1 MDKNPEKRSQNR
13 LQVEPAAAPSLAQS
27 TPNVAGLP
35 AGGLTP
41 SLAPIGEPSGL
52 RFPPTRA
59 ARASR
64 GRGVFLEEID
74 EVVSGARERWVEVP
88 VAIVALAVAA
98 FAVTVFINAPSAVA
112 GGAFGA
118 NPGPALVAAASVA
131 PPFVLPAKLR

>member
-1 MDKNPEKRSQNR
+1 MDKNLEKRTQSR
-13 LQVEPAAAPSLAQS
+13 LQVAPAALPSLAQN

-35 AGGLTP
+35 AGSLTP
-41 SLAPIGEPSGL
+41 SLEPRGEHSGL

-59 ARASR
+59 ARPSR
-64 GRGVFLEEID
+64 GRGVFLEEAD
-74 EVVSGARERWVEVP
+74 EVVSAGRERWVEVP

-98 FAVTVFINAPSAVA
+98 FAVTVCINAPSAVA
-112 GGAFGA
+112 GGAFGT